1 MAFCLAP
8 QFAESD
14 MVTLALS
21 RNTHNLDGWMIIG
34 RAKKM
39 QRENDKQEIS
49 KMKFVLRI
57 VTKYLF
63 TIGLSSCLMM
73 IPRALVL
80 WHNNDE
86 EGKKWVQGDWFQLN
100 SYNNELDVLVHCK
113 IFFSRRM
120 AKLKTQKLFWSR
132 KSDQLI
138 QRLFTFFSPSI
149 HSRFMSNRLNKKWK
163 KHWSKHL
170 SIVCF
175 PCSTSRHSIAEIDDG
190 NVKGFLISKRLDF
203 WE

>member
-14 MVTLALS
+14 MVTLTLS
-21 RNTHNLDGWMIIG
+21 RSTHNLVGWMIIG
-34 RAKKM
+34 RATKM

-49 KMKFVLRI
+49 KMEFVLGI

-73 IPRALVL
+73 MPRALVL
-80 WHNNDE
+80 WHNNDGE
-86 EGKKWVQGDWFQLN
+86 EKNEFKAIDCNLILIIMNSMFLLIAKFSLQSKWNKKW
-100 SYNNELDVLVHCK
+100 
-113 IFFSRRM
+113 
-120 AKLKTQKLFWSR
+120 KTKKLFCSR

-138 QRLFTFFSPSI
+138 QRLFTFFFTLDSLSLHEQSI
-149 HSRFMSNRLNKKWK
+149 KQKNGEKN
-163 KHWSKHL
+163 WSQHL

-175 PCSTSRHSIAEIDDG
+175 SCSTSRHLNAEVNDG
-190 NVKGFLISKRLDF
+190 NV
-203 WE
+203 